1 MPALRPRGHK
11 GRRPWDRMWR
21 ITANYAAMELN
32 RSLTGGEETLTG
44 FDATRTLDAQR
55 DGWDEAS

>member
-1 MPALRPRGHK
+1 
-11 GRRPWDRMWR
+11 
-21 ITANYAAMELN
+21 MELN

-44 FDATRTLDAQR
+44 FGATLDAQR